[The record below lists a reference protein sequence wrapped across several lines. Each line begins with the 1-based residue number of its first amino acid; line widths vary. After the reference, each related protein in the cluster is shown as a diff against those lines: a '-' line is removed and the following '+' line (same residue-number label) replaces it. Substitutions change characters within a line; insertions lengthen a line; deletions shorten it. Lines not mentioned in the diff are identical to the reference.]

1 MCDCYMLRQSI
12 LQGPPIPVS
21 KWIKSSVLCL
31 AIAFAQCACVKN
43 QVYSTARDSVI
54 SLEPGQ
60 LEAHGIAFITPST
73 VTGQE
78 EDKQTLASIFAE
90 VLENRRP
97 GIEVVSLPK
106 TLSAINSAGMA
117 DEYKQMYIDYR
128 DTGIFKRELLN
139 AVGKVTG
146 VRYLA
151 QLKLSNFVQISK
163 GRFSA
168 LGLRMFQTNQANIRL
183 FLQIWD
189 SQKGTIAWEGTDEV
203 NYSWETSTEKPVTF
217 RVIVEE
223 TAGNL
228 VGKLP

>member
-1 MCDCYMLRQSI
+1 MSI
-12 LQGPPIPVS
+12 NTL
-21 KWIKSSVLCL
+21 IKSFALCV
-31 AIAFAQCACVKN
+31 AIAITLGACAEY
-43 QVYSTARDSVI
+43 QVHSTARDSII

-60 LEAHGIAFITPST
+60 LEAHGIGFITPST

-90 VLENRRP
+90 VLETERP
-97 GIEVVSLPK
+97 GIRIVSLPK
-106 TLSAINSAGMA
+106 TLSAINTAGIA
-117 DEYKQMYIDYR
+117 DEYKQMYIDYQY
-128 DTGIFKRELLN
+128 TGIFKREFIN
-139 AVGKVTG
+139 SVGKVTG

-151 QLKLSNFVQISK
+151 QLKLSNFEQNSK

-189 SQKGTIAWEGTDEV
+189 SHKGTIAWEGTDEV

-217 RVIVEE
+217 RIIVEE

-228 VGKLP
+228 VAKLP

>member
-1 MCDCYMLRQSI
+1 MPAGTL
-12 LQGPPIPVS
+12 
-21 KWIKSSVLCL
+21 IKSLTLCL
-31 AIAFAQCACVKN
+31 LTAVLLSGCAGN
-43 QVYSTARDSVI
+43 QIHSTTRDSVI

-60 LEAHGIAFITPST
+60 LDAHGLAFITPST

-78 EDKQTLASIFAE
+78 EDKQTLAFIFTDVIKE
-90 VLENRRP
+90 KRP
-97 GIEVVSLPK
+97 NIVVISLPK
-106 TLSAINSAGMA
+106 TLSAINTAGIA
-117 DEYKQMYIDYR
+117 DDYKQMYIDYR

-151 QLKLSNFVQISK
+151 QLKLSNFRQSSK
-163 GRFSA
+163 SRFSA
-168 LGLRMFQTNQANIRL
+168 LGLRMFQTNKANIRL

-189 SQKGTIAWEGTDEV
+189 SHKGTIAWEGSDEV

-223 TAGNL
+223 TAKNL
-228 VGKLP
+228 IGKLP

>member
-1 MCDCYMLRQSI
+1 MSI
-12 LQGPPIPVS
+12 NTL
-21 KWIKSSVLCL
+21 IKSFALCV
-31 AIAFAQCACVKN
+31 AIAITLGACAEY
-43 QVYSTARDSVI
+43 QVHSTARDSVI

-90 VLENRRP
+90 VLETERP
-97 GIEVVSLPK
+97 GIQIVSLPK
-106 TLSAINSAGMA
+106 TLSAINTAGIA
-117 DEYKQMYIDYR
+117 DEYRQMYIDYQY
-128 DTGIFKRELLN
+128 TGIFKRELIN
-139 AVGKVTG
+139 SVGKVTG

-151 QLKLSNFVQISK
+151 QLKLSNFEQNSK

-189 SQKGTIAWEGTDEV
+189 SHKGTIAWEGTDEV

>member
-1 MCDCYMLRQSI
+1 MS
-12 LQGPPIPVS
+12 VS
-21 KWIKSSVLCL
+21 TLIKSSALCL
-31 AIAFAQCACVKN
+31 VIAFALGACARN
-43 QVYSTARDSVI
+43 QVHSTARDTII

-60 LEAHGIAFITPST
+60 LEAHGLAFVTPST

-90 VLENRRP
+90 VLEAERP
-97 GIEVVSLPK
+97 GIRVVSLPE
-106 TLSAINSAGMA
+106 TLSAINTAGIA
-117 DEYKQMYIDYR
+117 DEYKQMYVDYR
-128 DTGIFKRELLN
+128 DTGIFKRELLM

-146 VRYLA
+146 VRYMA
-151 QLKLSNFVQISK
+151 QLKLSNFTQLSK

-189 SQKGTIAWEGTDEV
+189 SQQGTIAWEGTDEV
-203 NYSWETSTEKPVTF
+203 NYSWETSSEKPVTF

-228 VGKLP
+228 VRKLP

>member
-1 MCDCYMLRQSI
+1 MTVNTLFRSFA
-12 LQGPPIPVS
+12 
-21 KWIKSSVLCL
+21 LCL
-31 AIAFAQCACVKN
+31 VIALITGACS
-43 QVYSTARDSVI
+43 QQQIHSTARESVI

-78 EDKQTLASIFAE
+78 EDKQTLASIFTD
-90 VLENRRP
+90 VLEAERP
-97 GIEVVSLPK
+97 AIPVVSLPK
-106 TLSAINSAGMA
+106 TLSAINAAGIA
-117 DEYKQMYIDYR
+117 DEYKQMYMDYHY
-128 DTGIFKRELLN
+128 TGIFKRDLLST
-139 AVGKVTG
+139 VGKVAG

-151 QLKLSNFVQISK
+151 QLKLSNFEQRSK

-189 SQKGTIAWEGTDEV
+189 SQLGTIAWEGTDEV

-228 VGKLP
+228 VDKLP

>member
-1 MCDCYMLRQSI
+1 MSVNTL
-12 LQGPPIPVS
+12 
-21 KWIKSSVLCL
+21 IKSFALCL
-31 AIAFAQCACVKN
+31 VIAFTLGACAKF
-43 QVYSTARDSVI
+43 QVHSTARDSVI
-54 SLEPGQ
+54 SLGPGQ
-60 LEAHGIAFITPST
+60 LEKHGMAFITPST

-90 VLENRRP
+90 VLETERP
-97 GIEVVSLPK
+97 GILIVSLPK
-106 TLSAINSAGMA
+106 TLSAINTAGIA

-128 DTGIFKRELLN
+128 DTGIFKRELLYS
-139 AVGKVTG
+139 VGKVAG

-151 QLKLSNFVQISK
+151 QLKLSNFEQLSK

-189 SQKGTIAWEGTDEV
+189 SHEGIIAWEGTDEV

-228 VGKLP
+228 IGKLP

>member
-1 MCDCYMLRQSI
+1 MSI
-12 LQGPPIPVS
+12 NTL
-21 KWIKSSVLCL
+21 IKSFALCV
-31 AIAFAQCACVKN
+31 AIAITLGACAEY
-43 QVYSTARDSVI
+43 QVHSTARDSII

-60 LEAHGIAFITPST
+60 LEAHGIGFITPST

-90 VLENRRP
+90 VLETERP
-97 GIEVVSLPK
+97 GIRIVSLPK
-106 TLSAINSAGMA
+106 TLSAINTAGIA
-117 DEYKQMYIDYR
+117 DEYKQMYIDYQY
-128 DTGIFKRELLN
+128 TGIFNREFIN
-139 AVGKVTG
+139 SVGKVTG

-151 QLKLSNFVQISK
+151 QLKLSNFEQNSK

-189 SQKGTIAWEGTDEV
+189 SHKGTIAWEGTDEV

-217 RVIVEE
+217 RIIVEE

-228 VGKLP
+228 VAKLP

>member
-1 MCDCYMLRQSI
+1 MSASTLIR
-12 LQGPPIPVS
+12 PFT
-21 KWIKSSVLCL
+21 LCL
-31 AIAFAQCACVKN
+31 VIAFTLTACSKL
-43 QVYSTARDSVI
+43 QVHSTARDSVI

-60 LEAHGIAFITPST
+60 LEAHGLAFITPST

-90 VLENRRP
+90 VLQAERP
-97 GIEVVSLPK
+97 DIQVVSLPE
-106 TLSAINSAGMA
+106 TLSAINTAGIA
-117 DEYKQMYIDYR
+117 DQYKRMVIDYR

-139 AVGKVTG
+139 SVGKVSG
-146 VRYLA
+146 VRYVA
-151 QLKLSNFVQISK
+151 QLKLSDFKQFSK

-168 LGLRMFQTNQANIRL
+168 LGLRMFQTNQAKIRL

-189 SQKGTIAWEGTDEV
+189 SEKGTIAWEGTDEV

-223 TAGNL
+223 AAGNL
-228 VGKLP
+228 ISRLP

>member
-1 MCDCYMLRQSI
+1 
-12 LQGPPIPVS
+12 
-21 KWIKSSVLCL
+21 
-31 AIAFAQCACVKN
+31 
-43 QVYSTARDSVI
+43 
-54 SLEPGQ
+54 
-60 LEAHGIAFITPST
+60 
-73 VTGQE
+73 
-78 EDKQTLASIFAE
+78 
-90 VLENRRP
+90 
-97 GIEVVSLPK
+97 
-106 TLSAINSAGMA
+106 MA

>member
-1 MCDCYMLRQSI
+1 MS
-12 LQGPPIPVS
+12 VS
-21 KWIKSSVLCL
+21 TLIKPFALCL
-31 AIAFAQCACVKN
+31 VVAFTPGACSKY
-43 QVYSTARDSVI
+43 QVHSTARDSVI

-60 LEAHGIAFITPST
+60 LEAHGLAFITPST

-90 VLENRRP
+90 VLEAGRP
-97 GIEVVSLPK
+97 GIQVVSLPK
-106 TLSAINSAGMA
+106 TLSAVNMAGIA
-117 DEYKQMYIDYR
+117 DKYTRMYIDYR

-139 AVGKVTG
+139 DVGKVTG

-151 QLKLSNFVQISK
+151 QLKLSNFEQFSK

-189 SQKGTIAWEGTDEV
+189 SQRGTIAWEGTDEV

-228 VGKLP
+228 IGRLP

>member
-1 MCDCYMLRQSI
+1 M
-12 LQGPPIPVS
+12 PVNTL
-21 KWIKSSVLCL
+21 IKSFALCL
-31 AIAFAQCACVKN
+31 VIAFTLDACSRY
-43 QVYSTARDSVI
+43 QVHSTARDSVI

-60 LEAHGIAFITPST
+60 LEAYGIAFITPST

-90 VLENRRP
+90 VLETERP
-97 GIEVVSLPK
+97 GIQVVSLPK
-106 TLSAINSAGMA
+106 TLSAINTAGIA
-117 DEYKQMYIDYR
+117 DEYTQMYIDYR

-151 QLKLSNFVQISK
+151 QLKLSNFQQFSK

-189 SQKGTIAWEGTDEV
+189 SHKGTIAWEGTDEV

-228 VGKLP
+228 INKLP

>member
-1 MCDCYMLRQSI
+1 MSI
-12 LQGPPIPVS
+12 NTL
-21 KWIKSSVLCL
+21 IKSFALCV
-31 AIAFAQCACVKN
+31 AIAITLGACAEY
-43 QVYSTARDSVI
+43 QVHSTARDSVI

-90 VLENRRP
+90 VLETERP
-97 GIEVVSLPK
+97 GIQIVSLPK
-106 TLSAINSAGMA
+106 TLSAINTAGIA
-117 DEYKQMYIDYR
+117 DEYRQMYIDYQY
-128 DTGIFKRELLN
+128 TGIFKRELIN
-139 AVGKVTG
+139 SVGKVTG

-151 QLKLSNFVQISK
+151 QLKLSNFEQNSK

-168 LGLRMFQTNQANIRL
+168 LGLRMFQTNQAKIRL

-189 SQKGTIAWEGTDEV
+189 SHKGTIAWEGTDEV

>member
-1 MCDCYMLRQSI
+1 MS
-12 LQGPPIPVS
+12 VS
-21 KWIKSSVLCL
+21 KLIKTFALCL
-31 AIAFAQCACVKN
+31 VIATTLYACTRN
-43 QVYSTARDSVI
+43 QVYSTAHDSVV

-60 LEAHGIAFITPST
+60 LEAAGIAFITPST

-78 EDKQTLASIFAE
+78 EDKQTLASIFSE
-90 VLENRRP
+90 VLEKERP
-97 GIEVVSLPK
+97 AIRIVSLPK

-117 DEYKQMYIDYR
+117 EDYKQMYIDYR

-139 AVGKVTG
+139 AVGEVTG
-146 VRYLA
+146 ARYLA
-151 QLKLSNFVQISK
+151 QLKLSNFVQLSK

-168 LGLRMFQTNQANIRL
+168 FGLRMLQTNQANIRL

-189 SQKGTIAWEGTDEV
+189 SEKGTIAWEGTDEV

-223 TAGNL
+223 TARDL
-228 VGKLP
+228 IGKLP